1 MIPIMVRYMRNQGMM
16 MGRTVWT
23 LVIERSDNRPSNTAN
38 QPWHIIAI
46 LPKDE
51 AQSFFA
57 KDFAKHDE
65 SSVKSQNMGIRMKKN
80 QTLLGQ
86 TWDT

>member
-1 MIPIMVRYMRNQGMM
+1 LDAGDRAIGQSPLQHP
-16 MGRTVWT
+16 
-23 LVIERSDNRPSNTAN
+23 E
-38 QPWHIIAI
+38 QPWHVIAI

-65 SSVKSQNMGIRMKKN
+65 SSVKSQNMGIRTKTN
-80 QTLLGQ
+80 QTLHYNTLQ
-86 TWDT
+86 